1 MKQLTKKSFSAAFKH
16 FFSRAQFF
24 ALLLSVLVA
33 GSSVNATAA
42 EKHAVTTEA
51 RALAIKERV
60 TEIKAM
66 DFSKLSATERK
77 DLRHELKDMKQEL
90 RQHPTGIYISGA
102 GLILIIILL
111 ILLL

>member
-1 MKQLTKKSFSAAFKH
+1 MKQLTKKSFSAAFKR

-24 ALLLSVLVA
+24 ALILSVMVA
-33 GSSVNATAA
+33 GASVNATAA
-42 EKHAVTTEA
+42 ETKVATTEA
-51 RALAIKERV
+51 RGLAIKERV
-60 TEIKAM
+60 TEIQAM
-66 DFSKLSATERK
+66 DFSKLSAAERK
-77 DLRHELKDMKQEL
+77 DLRHELKDMKQDL